1 MDPFDEIL
9 AQYEIPVLSEQ
20 EVQEIKEQ
28 ADLHLHEYLV
38 GDGDIRHLYEYNE
51 LMDKIG

>member
-1 MDPFDEIL
+1 MDAFDEIL
-9 AQYEIPVLSEQ
+9 AKYERPILSEQ

-38 GDGDIRHLYEYNE
+38 GDGDIIHLHEYNE
-51 LMDKIG
+51 LMDKIE